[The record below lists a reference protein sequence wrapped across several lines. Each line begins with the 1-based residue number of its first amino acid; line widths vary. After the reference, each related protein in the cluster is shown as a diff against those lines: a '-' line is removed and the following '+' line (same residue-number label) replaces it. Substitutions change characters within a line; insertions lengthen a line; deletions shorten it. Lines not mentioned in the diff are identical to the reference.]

1 MAEIQQQD
9 NRSKRGG
16 IRSKKLSTRVD
27 LTPMVD
33 LGFLLITFF
42 IFTTT
47 MSAANGLNLIVPDDT
62 PTPHESVTPESKT
75 LSLILN
81 GDDVIRYYQGLNTAD
96 SKSTNYSSGGLRT
109 VIQQKIFEVQQR
121 FGSNEYAVILIKA
134 TDNATYRNVVT
145 VLDEMRINDVKKYV
159 LMEASAAEKTL

>member
-1 MAEIQQQD
+1 MSEMQQKD
-9 NRSKRGG
+9 NRGKRSG
-16 IRSKKLSTRVD
+16 IRGKKLSTRVD

-47 MSAANGLNLIVPDDT
+47 MSAANGLGLVVPEESSVETLT
-62 PTPHESVTPESKT
+62 PGSKT

-81 GDDVIRYYQGLNTAD
+81 GDDRIRYYQGLDTEG
-96 SKSTNYSSGGLRT
+96 SKSTDYSPSGLRL
-109 VIQQKIFEVQQR
+109 VIQRKMQEVQNR
-121 FGSNEYAVILIKA
+121 FGIHESAIILIKP

-159 LMEASAAEKTL
+159 LTEASASEKTL

>member
-1 MAEIQQQD
+1 MAEIQEG
-9 NRSKRGG
+9 NRNKRGG

-47 MSAANGLNLIVPDDT
+47 MAAANGLNLIVPDET
-62 PTPHESVTPESKT
+62 PTKNPTVTPESKT

-81 GDDVIRYYQGLNTAD
+81 GDDVIHYYQGLNTAD
-96 SKSTNYSSGGLRT
+96 SKTTNYSVGGLRA
-109 VIQQKIFEVQQR
+109 VIRQKILEVQQR
-121 FGSNEYAVILIKA
+121 FGKNEDAIILIKP
-134 TDNATYRNVVT
+134 TNDATYRNVVT
-145 VLDEMRINDVKKYV
+145 VLDEMLISNVKKYV
-159 LMEASAAEKTL
+159 LMEASPAEKTL